1 MSEFSNWTHLA
12 EKAAEIDND
21 LFAKYDVKRGLRNA
35 DHTGVLVGLSNID
48 RYRALRRLMA

>member
-1 MSEFSNWTHLA
+1 MA